1 MSAFSWLDPIDEENV
16 LNDVLKMGQAKVD
29 ATADLSS
36 RVGSIYKQAPWMSPG
51 AILALAKG
59 NASPQAVDALSRT
72 SAVREY
78 DKDPVNDKG
87 NWFQRNVLRRAA
99 VAWEYVGKGMELM
112 PWYDTAK
119 TASRWVAAVPMTAVE
134 LVQSSPR
141 IITGQQ
147 VGNEMGDQRGR
158 AGWFASTSLG
168 QMFSNSDQA
177 GSGFFIGGTAQETQ
191 ARKARE
197 YRGTINGHAFTNG
210 RGAASLLFAPGSRE
224 YNYLSGLIDAATA
237 IKGDPTSAIGKGVAS
252 VRTAKNLVPAAD
264 DVADIVSKLS
274 RAEAGLTE
282 AESIA
287 FSNSRFGNWINNNWR
302 AKKMVTQLTEDTDEL
317 SIIEKFDGRI
327 TIDDARRLARA
338 GTEDEVKG
346 IIGEAA
352 VRLQDSIDGRIP
364 FVEDIRQVQGT
375 GLLSS
380 RLPLRNWRRQ
390 GLFADAPDNYL
401 IVNGTA
407 EDNVKAVRN
416 IGNYLKKLGM
426 NPYKGGDEKARAL
439 INKALK
445 AYSGDGTRPN
455 FDEVRQLFT
464 GKDGIVPMV
473 LQNAGLTKEETRK
486 IMGGLVTK
494 LKKAGTYTVDEFGDV
509 DDGGFVAQ
517 LIDSGVVSEEVL
529 NDFVSRGVLDLEEL
543 RLQGPGA
550 LVEMLNRVQILP
562 DAREVARIVNNPF
575 YKFGTRF
582 TRDKADMMVDGVE
595 AVQNA
600 IWKPLTLMTFGYV
613 MRNMADSQ
621 LRIAASGLAGI
632 GNHPIHFLQLV
643 MGSRA
648 VGTFNKGVKFADVTQ
663 IDEALP
669 TFLDDVEDF
678 QRILG
683 SGAHTMARSNTTT
696 MRRLVRS
703 GHFNIV
709 SRTQDAAMHTT
720 GMVDSI
726 RQIVKDPI
734 LNLYAKIRN
743 TVEEGKQVDVLV
755 KYLRDSPKGPKYEK
769 SIRDYLRNGVR
780 AVRNDGSVEYI
791 PIGGNIDDLPLEE
804 LADLWWRITR
814 AKAEAVIGKSDRLRF
829 VAAYNAVPVGDQ
841 FSVTA
846 GDKLFDVIQ
855 RWEGLDDALTGPGR
869 TVGGGIDFMAPVKFG
884 EGEAE
889 RFFVILERGSDEI
902 FDAFTGETVR
912 QPRYMVQEISK
923 GGVLDSDIGDDVVRN
938 LIDEEA
944 TAMRTP
950 TIVKVADRTNV
961 DMARG
966 TPLSRTVERWDSA
979 VDKFFT
985 NFYGGKI
992 LLKFERSPVFRQYYY
1007 QVAAENAGLL
1017 SPEEAQKLLA
1027 NIREYATETFKDTK
1041 RFGIRNERDMM
1052 ARYVGSKDILEQI
1065 ETAASKANGVGTVDQ
1080 LQEYAS
1086 GIAMRRTKDLLFD
1099 ASKRN
1104 NLQDGLRIAAP
1115 FAAAWQEVL
1124 GTYGK
1129 LLIEDPTRIHRAQKA
1144 FTGLTK
1150 FDPDQNGDGFFYRD
1164 PQSGQYTFTFPGSG
1178 PLIKFLTGV
1187 NAPLTAPIKNVSIGL
1202 SALPAFG
1209 PAVQIAASN
1218 IIPDTPTFDDVK
1230 KVILPYGDQALTTAA
1245 VPGWMRK
1252 IASGIKGNEGQMATI
1267 YGQTYGDTLR
1277 ALAASGKYDPSD
1289 QASRDQLFEDAK
1301 SAARWI
1307 TVIRG
1312 VSQFVGPTA
1321 GQPEFIIPTNE
1332 GDQYASFLI
1341 KEFQKLRDNNY
1352 DTAVAEFLRI
1362 YGQDAVA
1369 YVSSKTRAIY
1379 GGLEASAEFSDWER
1393 ENEGLFSKYQKT
1405 AGYLGPSDPQFDF
1418 QALNRQLQTGKRERL
1433 SPQEILA
1440 DAERKAGS
1448 AKYRAARLKVGPY
1461 PTENQREWLRQYR
1474 AALHAEYPG
1483 FPLRAEFNPGE
1494 FDNTIDELRRL
1505 VRDPDT
1511 AGNNTAE
1518 SIAQY
1523 LRYRDSALDKMR
1535 GAGYVSLQSKAAAPL
1550 RNWLA
1555 SMAQGLIARNPE
1567 FARVYDREL
1576 AQEVED

>member
-1 MSAFSWLDPIDEENV
+1 MSAFSWLDPVDEENV

-36 RVGSIYKQAPWMSPG
+36 RVGGIYKQAPWMSPG

-78 DKDPVNDKG
+78 EKDPVNDKG
-87 NWFQRNVLRRAA
+87 NWFERNVLRKAA

-112 PWYDTAK
+112 PWYDSVK
-119 TASRWVAAVPMTAVE
+119 TASRWMWAVPQTGIE
-134 LVQSSPR
+134 LVQNSPR

-177 GSGFFIGGTAQETQ
+177 GSGFFIGGMAQETQ
-191 ARKARE
+191 ARKSRE

-210 RGAASLLFAPGSRE
+210 RGAASLLFAPGSKE
-224 YNYLSGLIDAATA
+224 YNYLSGFIDAGTSIA
-237 IKGDPTSAIGKGVAS
+237 GDPTSIIGKGVAS
-252 VRTAKNLVPAAD
+252 IRTARNLVPAAD
-264 DVADIVSKLS
+264 DVAGIVSKLS

-287 FSNSRFGNWINNNWR
+287 FDSSKFGNWINNNWR
-302 AKKMVTQLTEDTDEL
+302 AKRLVTQLTEDTDAL
-317 SIIEKFDGRI
+317 SIIERFDGRI
-327 TIDDARRLARA
+327 TIDDARRLAAA
-338 GTEDEVKG
+338 GTEDQVKG

-364 FVEDIRQVQGT
+364 FVENIEQVRAT
-375 GLLSS
+375 GAISS
-380 RLPLRNWRRQ
+380 RLPLRSWRKQ

-401 IVNGTA
+401 LVNGTA

-426 NPYKGGDEKARAL
+426 DPYQGGNEKAREL
-439 INKALK
+439 INKALE

-455 FDEVRQLFT
+455 FNEVRELFT
-464 GKDGIVPMV
+464 GKKGIVPMV
-473 LQNAGLTKEETRK
+473 LQQAGLTKEETRK
-486 IMGGLVTK
+486 IMGSLSTK
-494 LKKAGTYTVDEFGDV
+494 LKRAGTYTVDEFGDV
-509 DDGGFVAQ
+509 DDGGFVSQ
-517 LIDSGVVSEEVL
+517 LLDTGVVSEEVL
-529 NDFVSRGVLDLEEL
+529 NDFVSRGVLDIDQL
-543 RLQGPGA
+543 RLHGPGA

-562 DAREVARIVNNPF
+562 DAREIARIVNNPF
-575 YKFGTRF
+575 YKFGTR
-582 TRDKADMMVDGVE
+582 TTKAVADGMVDGVE
-595 AVQNA
+595 AIQNA
-600 IWKPLTLMTFGYV
+600 IWKPLTLMTFGYI

-632 GNHPIHFLQLV
+632 GNHPIQYLQLV

-648 VGTFNKGVKFADVTQ
+648 VGTFNKGVTFADVTQ

-669 TFLDDVEDF
+669 LFLDDVEEF
-678 QRILG
+678 QQILG
-683 SGAHTMARSNTTT
+683 KGAHTMVRSNTSTL
-696 MRRLVRS
+696 RRLVRNGQFS
-703 GHFNIV
+703 IV
-709 SRTQDAAMHTT
+709 SRSQDAANHTT
-720 GMVDSI
+720 GMVDSM
-726 RQIVKDPI
+726 RQILKDPI

-743 TVEEGKQVDVLV
+743 TVDESKQVDVLV
-755 KYLRDSPKGPKYEK
+755 KYLKNSEKGPKYEK
-769 SIRDYLRNGVR
+769 AIRDYLRQGIR
-780 AVRNDGSVEYI
+780 AVRNDGSTEYI
-791 PIGGNIDDLPLEE
+791 PIGGNIDDLPTEE
-804 LADLWWRITR
+804 LADLWWRLTR
-814 AKAEAVIGKSDRLRF
+814 AKAEAVIGKSDKLRF

-846 GDKLFDVIQ
+846 GDKLFDVIRQ
-855 RWEGLDDALTGPGR
+855 WENVDNALTGPGN
-869 TVGGGIDFMAPVKFG
+869 VIGGGIEFMKPLKFG
-884 EGEAE
+884 EGDAE
-889 RFFVILERGSDEI
+889 RFFVILERGADDI
-902 FDAFTGETVR
+902 FDAFTGETVT

-923 GGVLDSDIGDDVVRN
+923 AGVLDSDLGDDVVRN

-950 TIVKVADRTNV
+950 TIVKVAERGVLPSNAGGPLGRTIDRYNSMV
-961 DMARG
+961 DA
-966 TPLSRTVERWDSA
+966 
-979 VDKFFT
+979 FFT
-985 NFYGGKI
+985 NFYGGKV

-1017 SPEEAQKLLA
+1017 SAEEAKRLLS

-1052 ARYVGSKDILEQI
+1052 ARYVGSKEILDQI
-1065 ETAASKANGVGTVDQ
+1065 ETAASRANGAGTVDQ
-1080 LQEYAS
+1080 LQEYAA

-1115 FAAAWQEVL
+1115 FASAWQEVL

-1129 LLIEDPTRIHRAQKA
+1129 MLIEDPTRLHRAQKV

-1150 FDPDQNGDGFFYRD
+1150 FDPDQDGDGFFYRD

-1178 PLIKFLTGV
+1178 PLIKYFTGV
-1187 NAPLTAPIKNVSIGL
+1187 NAPLTAPVKNMSIGL
-1202 SALPAFG
+1202 SVLPAFG
-1209 PAVQIAASN
+1209 PAVQIAASS
-1218 IIPDTPTFDDVK
+1218 IIPDTPKFDDIK
-1230 KVILPYGDQALTTAA
+1230 KILLPYGDQAISSTA

-1252 IASGIKGNEGQMATI
+1252 LASAVKGDEGQMASI

-1277 ALAASGKYDPSD
+1277 AMAASGKYNPSD
-1289 QASRDQLFEDAK
+1289 PASRDQLFEDAK
-1301 SAARWI
+1301 FKARII
-1307 TVIRG
+1307 TAFRA
-1312 VSQFVGPTA
+1312 VSQFIGPTA
-1321 GQPEFIIPTNE
+1321 GQAEFIIPTNE
-1332 GDQYASFLI
+1332 GDKYASFLI

-1352 DTAVAEFLRI
+1352 DTAVAEFIRI
-1362 YGQDAVA
+1362 YGDDAVA
-1369 YVSSKTRAIY
+1369 YVSSKTRALY
-1379 GGLEASAEFSDWER
+1379 GGLEASADFSDWER
-1393 ENEGLFSKYQKT
+1393 ENTGLFDKYQKT

-1418 QALNRQLQTGKRERL
+1418 QALNRQLVTGKRERL
-1433 SPQEILA
+1433 SGQEIIA

-1448 AKYRAARLKVGPY
+1448 AKYRAARLKVGAY

-1474 AALHAEYPG
+1474 TALHAEYPG

-1494 FDNTIDELRRL
+1494 FDNTIDELRRM
-1505 VRDPDT
+1505 VVDPDT
-1511 AGNNTAE
+1511 AENPTAE

-1555 SMAQGLIARNPE
+1555 SMAQGLINRNPE